1 MSDSKEI
8 PVIPHLRRV
17 VDMSEINQQSRN
29 RPSSKPAKKP
39 VHAKNDTVQS
49 QDKPS
54 PKRHR
59 APAASAAP
67 TTPDHPNAPQP
78 ENLRPSLE
86 RNTENHDVETRV
98 RPQPP
103 KRTKAPTFTAP
114 SSVYEAKTTR
124 LVAPP
129 KPIAPPAQ
137 PAVSVPQETTNEPA
151 AAATEPVVK
160 VDSSASKP
168 KTRKITEFVAQRR
181 EKRVNSSPKLI
192 ARQARI
198 EAEAKRQASLRKCL
212 DEELLLQ
219 SWRAKKWSEC
229 IGALDPC
236 MPERLQKC
244 MPLVQ
249 SRLVNN
255 IFIERGI
262 LEATVVDQ
270 VVSVEVEPIE
280 EKVWRKIINQLSD
293 RAIFTT
299 SLLNGELPE
308 GILDI
313 FEQEKRSLFPKKL
326 NDFLFTCDCGAEQM
340 PCKHVCALLLT
351 FALSLEENPFHILT
365 FRGMS
370 RDNLISQLRDARSDQ
385 VVNEKTSHRLNYE
398 MPAKNI
404 NVNAFYS
411 SSGKFSDLNF
421 HVSFSRNPILKR
433 LGNPGAWQ
441 AGISI
446 EDAIE
451 PIIQQAAMSAE
462 NLGVEE
468 MAQEALDQP
477 ELPEQPPAP
486 SRFPKKSIKGPRFK
500 MPDLHFITE
509 VLSPEIL
516 ETVKDDPVTTAEAI
530 IQWLKSCGASDI
542 RTLARRT
549 RLKKP
554 TIEAFMNAF
563 CEAGLT
569 RATGEPEKQKF
580 EITF

>member
-39 VHAKNDTVQS
+39 VRAKTDTAQG
-49 QDKPS
+49 QEKAS
-54 PKRHR
+54 PKRLR
-59 APAASAAP
+59 APSMPVAPAAS
-67 TTPDHPNAPQP
+67 DHANDPQT
-78 ENLRPSLE
+78 ESLRPSQE
-86 RNTENHDVETRV
+86 RNAENRDVETRV
-98 RPQPP
+98 RPQQP
-103 KRTKAPTFTAP
+103 KRTKTPAFTAP

-129 KPIAPPAQ
+129 KPVEPAVQ
-137 PAVSVPQETTNEPA
+137 PAASAPQETTNPQFSA
-151 AAATEPVVK
+151 ISDPVSNA
-160 VDSSASKP
+160 DSSVSKP

-229 IGALDPC
+229 IGALDPS
-236 MPERLQKC
+236 MPEKLQKC

-299 SLLNGELPE
+299 SLLNGDLPE

-404 NVNAFYS
+404 NVNSYYS

-433 LGNPGAWQ
+433 LGNPGAWH
-441 AGISI
+441 ADISI
-446 EDAIE
+446 EDAID

-462 NLGVEE
+462 NLGFEE
-468 MAQEALDQP
+468 VSEGALDQT
-477 ELPEQPPAP
+477 ENMEQPPAP

-500 MPDLHFITE
+500 MPDLHFIKE

-563 CEAGLT
+563 CDAGLT
-569 RATGEPEKQKF
+569 RSTGEPEKLKF